1 MRELSKLIR
10 FVLCSATF
18 AFMGLSSFAQEANS
32 VGEPAKQTAH
42 KFAVK
47 VDLNYLLY
55 LPKKYEKA
63 ETKKWPLVVFLHG
76 AGERGSDIKKVKSWG
91 PPRLVEKG
99 RDFPFVMIAP
109 QCPNGGFWNI
119 DHLLQLIKSTIK
131 KHNIDEDRVYLTGL
145 SMGGFGSWALAA
157 KAPEMFAAVAP
168 VCGGGDP
175 RTASKLKDLPI
186 WVFHGD
192 ADRVVPISGSQKMVD
207 AIKDAGGEK
216 VKFTIYEG
224 VDHNSWTAT
233 YENEELYEWFL
244 RNKRE

>member
-1 MRELSKLIR
+1 MREFSNLIR
-10 FVLCSATF
+10 FVLCSGMLAST
-18 AFMGLSSFAQEANS
+18 GLSLLAQEAS
-32 VGEPAKQTAH
+32 SASEPAKQTAH

-47 VDLNYLLY
+47 IDLNYLLY
-55 LPKKYEKA
+55 LPKEYEKA
-63 ETKKWPLVVFLHG
+63 EAKKWPLVVFLHG

-99 RDFPFVMIAP
+99 KDFPFVMIAP

-131 KHNIDEDRVYLTGL
+131 EHNIDEDRVYLTGL
-145 SMGGFGSWALAA
+145 SMGGYGSWALAA
-157 KAPEMFAAVAP
+157 TAPEMFAAVAP

-224 VDHNSWTAT
+224 VGHNSWTET

-244 RNKRE
+244 KNKRE